1 MKREALSS
9 LVPEIIKAT
18 EELYLHKTICDD
30 GEIRLSYSMIPYSTG
45 SLNER
50 RCPIT
55 LRSNGNPLT
64 KEEAEYIMLDDLVK
78 KKMVLD
84 RWIPSKYKK
93 EFRASDAFN
102 ALLLF
107 CYRVGMGNFQRS
119 PVGRAIKRN
128 KSVSEIHQAFFE
140 CEGDPEKRKQEAELF
155 IEGEKEVKVKEQ
167 NIAPFKFVRLKP
179 NESEKEYSREDVKRL
194 VKIGRKIKSKRE
206 LGLITSAIV
215 DITIR
220 CFSKPFSKSD
230 VSSKV
235 LKILAENN
243 ARDFVID
250 RNIASY
256 HFDQKKIDQSIY
268 LFGGDN
274 RLSLFY
280 HNEKN
285 IVELMGCNE
294 YFQYSRDKFSIDYE
308 IKITKENTDKELL
321 NKLNPQWVKYLS
333 TLIDKNK
340 KRQTLYT
347 RSKQLALNYL
357 ISNLNQNFTSK
368 QITAVYNDVFKQK
381 DKASSL
387 TLVLMKPLFF
397 KHLILDESDIYK
409 KTE

>member
-1 MKREALSS
+1 MKREALSN

-30 GEIRLSYSMIPYSTG
+30 GEIRLSYGMIPLSSG

-55 LRSNGNPLT
+55 LRCNGDPLT

-84 RWIPSKYKK
+84 RWVPSKYRK
-93 EFRASDAFN
+93 EFRTSDAFN

-107 CYRVGMGNFQRS
+107 SYRVGMANFQRS
-119 PVGRAIKRN
+119 PVGRAIKQK
-128 KSVSEIHQAFFE
+128 KSISEIHQAFFE
-140 CEGDPEKRKQEAELF
+140 CKGDPVKRKQEADLF
-155 IEGEKEVKVKEQ
+155 IEGEKEIEVKEK
-167 NIAPFKFVRLKP
+167 NIAPFKFVPLVP
-179 NESEKEYSREDVKRL
+179 DESVKDYSREDVSRL
-194 VKIGRKIKSKRE
+194 IEIGRKVKSKRE

-220 CFSKPFSKSD
+220 CFSKPFSKSE
-230 VSSKV
+230 VSVKV
-235 LKILAENN
+235 LDILADNN

-285 IVELMGCNE
+285 IVELMGCSE
-294 YFQYSRDKFSIDYE
+294 YFQYNREKFSSDYE
-308 IKITKENTDKELL
+308 IKIAKESPEKEFL
-321 NKLNPQWVKYLS
+321 NKLNPELIKYIS
-333 TLIDKNK
+333 RLIDKNK
-340 KRQTLYT
+340 KKQNLYT

-368 QITAVYNDVFKQK
+368 QITAVYNDIFKQK

-387 TLVLMKPLFF
+387 TLVLIKSLFF
-397 KHLILDESDIYK
+397 KHLILDDFNIYK